1 MEKIVRK
8 PAAVAVGFLVTIFIS
23 FAAAAQT
30 PSDGAVKDSGRI
42 SSLTERWARSIPV
55 YRIPFDSTKYPLSL
69 FAPRPRG
76 CFCDEDC
83 FAALLEKERAL
94 RHFRDWGR
102 PLPTPEPEIRQV
114 DLEGLKKLLQPD
126 AKDARPLLVNFWATW
141 CDPCR
146 EEFPDLVKID
156 ADYRGK
162 NFNFVTV
169 SLDDVSEIATEVPK
183 FLKLMKA
190 TMPTVLLNVNDPEP
204 AIKSVDAGW
213 DGQLPA
219 TFLYDKDGKVVFR
232 YFGKIKPD
240 ELRAAIDKALKS
252 Q

>member
-1 MEKIVRK
+1 MRLSILLIIAMALGGFAAQGQSTAPSSVRIAQQR
-8 PAAVAVGFLVTIFIS
+8 AAVTPIDLSDPKEFRKSVVVG
-23 FAAAAQT
+23 
-30 PSDGAVKDSGRI
+30 P
-42 SSLTERWARSIPV
+42 
-55 YRIPFDSTKYPLSL
+55 
-69 FAPRPRG
+69 
-76 CFCDEDC
+76 CFCGDAYPDC
-83 FAALLEKERAL
+83 GKSPREKRGL
-94 RHFRDWGR
+94 STV
-102 PLPTPEPEIRQV
+102 PTKPFFTSNEIQQI

-162 NFNFVTV
+162 NLNFVTV
-169 SLDDVSEIATEVPK
+169 SLDDVSEIGTEVPK
-183 FLKLMKA
+183 FLKEMKA

-204 AIKSVDAGW
+204 AIKAVDAGW

-219 TFLYDKDGKVVFR
+219 TFLYDKHGKVVFR

-240 ELRAAIDKALKS
+240 ELRAAIDKEVSRK